1 MTMNYNSGGE
11 ITRNRNTRLDS
22 IKGLLILL
30 VVIGHLIEHY
40 LNSPTNVLM
49 YLGIYSFHMP
59 LFILLSGYFF
69 NPHQSKE
76 KLFQYT
82 IILIE
87 TFIIFDALN
96 LILKW
101 YENGDLS
108 FNDVISPVWVMWYLL
123 SLIIWRLIT
132 YQIFKTNLSTSAILL
147 AAACFA
153 VFAGFIP
160 LRNELA
166 LQRTVTFYPF
176 FLLGLLLRDGTAI
189 KINTRYLLLSIALLS
204 IIAYSFLKSHGYS
217 VDIYKTHLWHNKYYE
232 GWLDMLLRIVAL
244 SIGFCMSIIIYR
256 IFPNIKVLAKI
267 GTSTLEIYLLHIFVV
282 KLAYSIID
290 KNIIPSGTLYLI
302 LYSIIITSTIYL
314 MSNYFNTHF
323 LLNPVSVYIKKK
335 TYRF

>member
-1 MTMNYNSGGE
+1 
-11 ITRNRNTRLDS
+11 
-22 IKGLLILL
+22 
-30 VVIGHLIEHY
+30 
-40 LNSPTNVLM
+40 M

-76 KLFQYT
+76 KLFQST
-82 IILIE
+82 IKLIE

-101 YENGDLS
+101 YEL
-108 FNDVISPVWVMWYLL
+108 
-123 SLIIWRLIT
+123 
-132 YQIFKTNLSTSAILL
+132 
-147 AAACFA
+147 
-153 VFAGFIP
+153 
-160 LRNELA
+160 NEVA